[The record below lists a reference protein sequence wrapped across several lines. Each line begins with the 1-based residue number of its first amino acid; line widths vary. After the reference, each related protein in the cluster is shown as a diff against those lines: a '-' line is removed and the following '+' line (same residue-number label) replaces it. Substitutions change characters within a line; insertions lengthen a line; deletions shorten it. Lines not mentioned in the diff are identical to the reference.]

1 LPVLRLTAR
10 MISILISS
18 LFLLAP
24 ADRTLDARERC
35 RSSEDLLNLPKQDLA
50 NAAPCDL
57 IGAAFLSGHGLQ
69 VSYMERLPRDERFQY
84 YYVIRVFLAK
94 NGLRTD
100 SLDMQDTAN
109 LLAALSMLPDLQG
122 PDERRAAYYRGFV
135 LRQYLNVHGR
145 GLGEQAG
152 MLNGLSQLFAGD
164 GTFARFSELGCFIKS
179 DMPTATVDVVLDS
192 LRYRECLDANNP

>member
-1 LPVLRLTAR
+1 
-10 MISILISS
+10 MIGMSV
-18 LFLLAP
+18 LFLLATEGK
-24 ADRTLDARERC
+24 TLNPHESC
-35 RSSEDLLNLPKQDLA
+35 ESTENFLNLPKQELA

-57 IGAAFLSGHGLQ
+57 LGAAFLSGQGLQ

-100 SLDMQDTAN
+100 GLDMQDTAN
-109 LLAALSMLPDLQG
+109 LLATLSMLPDLQG
-122 PDERRAAYYRGFV
+122 PDTRRAAYYRGFV

-152 MLNGLSQLFAGD
+152 MLNDLSQFFVGD

-179 DMPTATVDVVLDS
+179 DIPTATIDAVLES
-192 LRYRECLDANNP
+192 LRYRECLEANDP